1 MPCNAC
7 GRVSV
12 LIASGGGGGPP
23 SSVRGFLACL
33 SIASVTNTV
42 KLDRPCEVGVP
53 DRIPSPESTR
63 PSGRVPNLAFFFLT
77 QKYRAVPAAAL
88 TSNGQGTPPAA

>member
-12 LIASGGGGGPP
+12 LIASGGGGGPT

-33 SIASVTNTV
+33 SVASVTNTV

-63 PSGRVPNLAFFFLT
+63 PSGRVPNLAFFFLI
-77 QKYRAVPAAAL
+77 QKYGAVPAVAL
-88 TSNGQGTPPAA
+88 NSNR